1 MSIYEGAVKRPI
13 MTSLCFL
20 AVIIFG
26 LFSLIK
32 LPIDLYPDI
41 DTNTIM
47 VLTYYQGASAEDIEN
62 NVTRPLENTL
72 NSVEHL
78 KHVTSKSREGV
89 SVITL
94 EFEYGYDIN
103 VLTNDV
109 RDKLDMVSNSLP
121 EEAQNPILFKFST
134 DMIPILILSVEAQ
147 ESQKALYK
155 ILDDNVANP
164 LARVDGVG
172 TVSISG
178 APKREINVY
187 MNPQKMEAY
196 NLSPAQVA
204 SAISAENKN
213 TTNGTIDIGS
223 MTYTVRVEGEFND
236 PQQMKDVIV
245 GTHNGVNVYLR
256 DVARIEDNVEER
268 AQRTF
273 TNDVQ
278 GAMIIIQKQSGA
290 NSVEISDK
298 VMSMIPQLQS
308 NLPSDV
314 KLGIIVNTSDNIK
327 NTIGSLE
334 ETIAYAMLFVALVVF
349 IFLGRWRATMI
360 IVITIPMSLIASF
373 IYLYATGGSFNMISL
388 SCLSIAIGNVV
399 DDAIVVLENVTTH
412 IERGSSPKQAA
423 IHATNEVAISVIAS
437 TLTMIAV
444 FFPLTMVTGVSGVLF
459 KQLGWMMCVIMTVST
474 TSALSFTPMLCS
486 LLLRLQKEKK
496 KQSNMFNYKMF
507 DFINMSWRMIIEF
520 LDMLE
525 ALYDSL
531 AVRKSLDKLDSW
543 YEKRINWAVRHR
555 WTVISGC
562 IVLFLASIGLAAV
575 CGIKSEFFPAND
587 SGRVGVTVQLPVGT
601 RVEKAEAMA
610 KKLVRIWQDR
620 YGDYMQSCN
629 FTVGQ
634 AGDDNT
640 FASLQDNGT
649 NIISYNIMMVPS
661 NKRDKGLATICDE
674 MRADLK
680 QIPELDKYQVNLGG
694 SSSSSM
700 GGQSTAS
707 FEIYGY
713 DLNATYDVAKQLSNK
728 FKESPIIS
736 QVNISRSDYTP
747 ELVIDFD
754 RDKLARQGIGL
765 SAASTAVRSLIN
777 GSLMSYYREDGEEYD
792 IKVRYEPTARVS
804 TDDILNMVIPNSQ
817 GQNVRVRDIATV
829 KESSLPPTIERKD
842 RQRIVT
848 VSAIIADGHALS
860 EGVELGNALVKKMD
874 VPQGVTVQ
882 VAGSYEDQQDS
893 NRDLGTLG
901 LLIIILVFIVMAAQF
916 ESLTYPFIIM
926 LSVPFAFSGIII
938 SLVTTGTTMN
948 VMSIL
953 GGIMLIGIVVKNGI
967 VLIDYTQLLRE
978 RGIGLVN
985 SAVMAARSRLRPIL
999 MTTLTTIL
1007 GMVPMAVSHGVG
1019 AEMWRP
1025 LGIAVIGGLT
1035 VSTILTLIYVP
1046 SMFCIFGGVG
1056 IKRQRRILRE
1066 QRELDAY
1073 WKEHKDEE
1081 QLTKA
1086 ETNKK

>member
-444 FFPLTMVTGVSGVLF
+444 FFPLTMVSGVSGVLF

-486 LLLRLQKEKK
+486 LLLRLQK
-496 KQSNMFNYKMF
+496 KQSKMF
-507 DFINMSWRMIIEF
+507 KV
-520 LDMLE
+520 
-525 ALYDSL
+525 LYGP
-531 AVRKSLDKLDSW
+531 VGKSLDKLDSW

-661 NKRDKGLATICDE
+661 NQRDKGLATICDE

-860 EGVELGNALVKKMD
+860 EGVEIGNALVKTMD

-1086 ETNKK
+1086 ETKKK